1 MTEYVLTRVSSL
13 LYKYISPPVS
23 ASISSSKVKTR
34 ELNVFTFVASSVGL
48 EVDNVG
54 LVASSVVKR
63 SLFELLSIPTKE
75 FPPASSNAVV
85 AISI

>member
-1 MTEYVLTRVSSL
+1 M
-13 LYKYISPPVS
+13 YKYTSPPVS
-23 ASISSSKVKTR
+23 ASISSSKVNTR
-34 ELNVFTFVASSVGL
+34 ELKVFTFVAPSVGL

-63 SLFELLSIPTKE
+63 SLFELLSMPTKE
-75 FPPASSNAVV
+75 LPPASSNAVA